1 MAARARGARPCAHTN
16 YTFCYENY
24 NYIITH
30 IHVQLYS
37 CTRATGTPRREPAPR
52 GPAAAAGSRVQLA
65 PARARGGSAVTQV
78 LEASAM
84 AVAEWDEEMVREDIK
99 NALPRSGYD
108 DGSIA
113 PVLIRLAWH
122 SCGTYNRKTK
132 TGGSSNCSR
141 GGATMRFGAE
151 KSDPENAG
159 LDIAMSFLEPIK
171 EKHPSITYADLWIL
185 AGCVAVEATGGPHIP
200 FTRGRPD
207 ATDDSNLPVGDAPK
221 WQNPNGSR
229 LPAADL
235 GPSRNPPPGCPMHVK
250 EKPTIEG
257 MAGVFRRMGVSDR
270 ELVALICVGHVYGRC
285 HTERSGYAGPW
296 VEEMLLFSNEY
307 AADMLEDEWIEITHD
322 SQNCPDEEVRP
333 APGKRQW
340 VSLGPGDDGSDNEGS
355 GSDEG
360 PPKQMMLIT
369 DMALLWNPAWRK
381 WLEYYADDNKGED
394 RLAADFAIAF
404 QRLTELGFLPSA
416 DEQAHF
422 PDDPE
427 APVDDESSALEDS
440 TSGGP
445 APLPASRWGT
455 SWGTCSRVRL
465 GLEELDMLRCVQFDA
480 FLDSFWWLR
489 SLFVCMLWCSPTS
502 LWQFMANL

>member
-1 MAARARGARPCAHTN
+1 MVV
-16 YTFCYENY
+16 ED
-24 NYIITH
+24 
-30 IHVQLYS
+30 
-37 CTRATGTPRREPAPR
+37 
-52 GPAAAAGSRVQLA
+52 
-65 PARARGGSAVTQV
+65 
-78 LEASAM
+78 
-84 AVAEWDEEMVREDIK
+84 WDEAKVREDIAS
-99 NALPRSGYD
+99 ALPRAGYD

-132 TGGSSNCSR
+132 TGGSSNCGR

-151 KSDPENAG
+151 RADPENAG
-159 LDIAMSFLEPIK
+159 LDLAQSFLEPIK
-171 EKHPSITYADLWIL
+171 AKHPSITYSDLWIL
-185 AGCVAVEATGGPHIP
+185 AGCVAIEATGGPHIP

-235 GPSRNPPPGCPMHVK
+235 GPSIDPPLGCPMHVK
-250 EKPTIEG
+250 ESPTIDG

-285 HTERSGYAGPW
+285 HRERSGYAGPW

-322 SQNCPDEEVRP
+322 SKNCPDEEVRP

-340 VSLGPGDDGSDNEGS
+340 VSLGSGDAASAGSD
-355 GSDEG
+355 DEG
-360 PPKQMMLIT
+360 GGGDNSPPKQMMLIS

-381 WLEYYADDNKGED
+381 WLEYYADENKGED

-416 DEQAHF
+416 DAPAQF
-422 PDDPE
+422 PHDPE
-427 APVDDESSALEDS
+427 APSNEDSGIALEGS
-440 TSGGP
+440 SSGVLGTSQP
-445 APLPASRWGT
+445 PSLWGT
-455 SWGTCSRVRL
+455 SWGSCSRVRL
-465 GLEELDMLRCVQFDA
+465 GIEELDVLRCVQTHM
-480 FLDSFWWLR
+480 S
-489 SLFVCMLWCSPTS
+489 S
-502 LWQFMANL
+502 